1 MKLLIFGAT
10 GGTGRELL
18 KQALDQGHHVV
29 AFARDPVK
37 LDDFQNANVQV
48 VRGDVLDSA
57 AVEDAVADRTRYFPP
72 LVRVLSVQHCVRTAH
87 ATSSRPW
94 KKLASDA

>member
-29 AFARDPVK
+29 AFARNPAK
-37 LDDFQNANVQV
+37 IHEFQNANLQV
-48 VRGDVLDSA
+48 VSGDVLDSK
-57 AVEDAVADRTRYFPP
+57 E
-72 LVRVLSVQHCVRTAH
+72 
-87 ATSSRPW
+87 
-94 KKLASDA
+94 